1 MAGKMETLKTPDLKH
16 LDDEQTENL
25 NSHGVTGRADDGSGK
40 SISDFMPVS
49 PSGKEF
55 TVQPT
60 KELLPPDGEQLLEEF
75 STKSVR
81 DAKKRGEGEIDRMD
95 QGVLVNGSYVAR
107 KTIIRFLLIMIGV
120 IVFVLFFVPPICT
133 CSSEECGCRFEDIFA
148 EKGASQFKTD
158 ILSQRY
164 VYNIDAMSSDVSRSY
179 RICTVGIDIKNYLP
193 IPVTVKDF
201 AISNGGEFKDHIVY
215 AYSDKGSFS
224 VDPFEQ
230 KKVYVNILINKAGLS
245 DGEFDRAIT
254 SLTLTAKGMKKFG
267 FIPCI
272 PAIMHVS
279 DVISFDPD
287 AV

>member
-81 DAKKRGEGEIDRMD
+81 DAQKRGEASHLD

-107 KTIIRFLLIMIGV
+107 RTILRFLFIV
-120 IVFVLFFVPPICT
+120 IFVVAFVLFFVPPVFKANNNEG
-133 CSSEECGCRFEDIFA
+133 SCRYEDIFA
-148 EKGASQFKTD
+148 GKGSSQFKTE
-158 ILSQRY
+158 ILSKNY
-164 VYNIDAMSSDVSRSY
+164 VYNIEAMSSDVSESY
-179 RICTVGIDIKNYLP
+179 RICTVAFDVNNFLPVPVEIKDY
-193 IPVTVKDF
+193 
-201 AISNGGEFKDHIVY
+201 AISGGGDFGDHIVY
-215 AYSDKGSFS
+215 AYADSSAKNFDSM
-224 VDPFEQ
+224 E
-230 KKVYVNILINKAGLS
+230 KKTIYVNILVNKAGLS
-245 DGEFDRAIT
+245 DGEFDRAVT
-254 SLTLTAKGMKKFG
+254 SLTLTTKGMKKYG
-267 FIPCI
+267 VIPCI
-272 PAIMHVS
+272 PAMMNVS

-287 AV
+287 VT